1 MADPQI
7 ENGYTRIANELLEA
21 LLLANLS
28 KRQLLVVFAVIRQTY
43 GFNRKSDRI
52 SGSQIA
58 GLTGLRRNHCSVA
71 MAELIEMKILHLSGS
86 QLGVQKDHEQWS
98 CGGPN
103 SGSESRNRTVPK
115 QDHISPE
122 SGPESQNGTVP
133 NQDYSSPNS
142 GLDESQNRTKT
153 SPKTGHTKDS
163 KDISKDSFK
172 DKRANA
178 LEQRFESWWQCY
190 PKKRNRGQALK
201 AWKSIKPDAELMEEM
216 IVATEAAKKSPGW
229 QKARGQYIPYPATWL
244 RAQGWLDQFAVDIH
258 STSTE
263 SEACAKTIE
272 NLNLLFGDTDGEK
285 HVRKADG
292 LPVSRV

>member
-1 MADPQI
+1 MANPQI

-28 KRQLLVVFAVIRQTY
+28 KRQLLVAFAVIRQTY

-58 GLTGLRRNHCSVA
+58 ALTGLRRNHCSVA
-71 MAELIEMKILHLSGS
+71 VAELTEMKILHRSGS
-86 QLGVQKDHEQWS
+86 QLCVQKDHEQWS
-98 CGGPN
+98 LSSPD
-103 SGSESRNRTVPK
+103 SGSQSRNRTVPK

-142 GLDESQNRTKT
+142 GLDESQNGINN
-153 SPKTGHTKDS
+153 SPKSGHTKDS

-172 DKRANA
+172 DKRAKA
-178 LEQRFESWWQCY
+178 LEQRFDSWWQCY

-201 AWKSIKPDAELMEEM
+201 AWNLIKPDEELTEQ
-216 IVATEAAKKSPGW
+216 IIAATEVARQTSDW
-229 QKARGQYIPYPATWL
+229 QKEGGKYIPYPATWL
-244 RAQGWLDQFAVDIH
+244 RAQGWLDQFVVDIQ
-258 STSTE
+258 SMATE
-263 SEACAKTIE
+263 SEACSTTIE
-272 NLNLLFGDTDGEK
+272 NLNQLFGDTHAEEG
-285 HVRKADG
+285 VRAANG
-292 LPVSRV
+292 LLVSRV